1 MQRTQWQEQ
10 FSPLIQTL
18 ISTQPSTQ
26 VEDPL
31 SPPMKNDLK
40 DNEKSK
46 VNTSGASKM
55 QDHLPQWLSDI
66 YTNVWL
72 YKLKHNDKN
81 MLTMK
86 ELMIRPID
94 AESPVWFLLPRKK
107 NSDMSDRDYRIACW
121 TAIRRELYKALQR
134 NTNEQQKNKTGNGST
149 MKRNRNKQSLYA
161 YHNAAVLCFHLND
174 YDLAFQLMD
183 MLIDSVFHAAFLK
196 TVSYFYIQTGQLLN
210 AAVVLYHLLNR
221 KIESD
226 GKEDGVDFHALYLTM
241 RLLTQHMKDTKY
253 TKELVDFRHA
263 IMKCICYNK
272 ANNHLYKLWL
282 DHWKQEASDN
292 GIEIEED
299 SIMDLEDAK
308 EDTLQLLKQ
317 ILGTDHES
325 EEDNESNNIAYRS
338 SVSKQKQKS
347 FIGKCLDYLRSIFTD
362 YQSILRI
369 IGTILSI
376 IGIGLF
382 VKGVKRIFNAGNRNN
397 NHSNQ
402 MFQSMLHSFYN
413 TVEDDNNR
421 NNMNKESQALSIKS
435 PDVNLNV
442 PRLVSKEDDTLH
454 SIQFHDLDEDE
465 LKGSDNIQV
474 ILRPTHV
481 ETRDSHSDKS
491 ADEIENDRV
500 VFADYE
506 YVDNLYRE
514 ISDFTR
520 KSLSTKEET
529 PVAKKTGRTT
539 DNKIQVTTSESPGTV
554 TSVVGTEGIPPQ
566 KFEAKTSTTKP
577 LTKKSKKTTT
587 TTRTPISK
595 NVKVFGKRNI

>member
-1 MQRTQWQEQ
+1 MQRTQWQDQ

-18 ISTQPSTQ
+18 ISAQPSTQ

-31 SPPMKNDLK
+31 SPSTQNELK
-40 DNEKSK
+40 GNEKSK
-46 VNTSGASKM
+46 ANTSGALTV
-55 QDHLPQWLSDI
+55 QDHLPQWLSDT

-94 AESPVWFLLPRKK
+94 AESPVWFFLPRKK

-134 NTNEQQKNKTGNGST
+134 NTNEQQKSKTGNDST
-149 MKRNRNKQSLYA
+149 VKRNKNKQSLYA

-196 TVSYFYIQTGQLLN
+196 TVSYFYIRTGQLLN

-221 KIESD
+221 KIGSD
-226 GKEDGVDFHALYLTM
+226 VNEDGVDFHALYLTI

-253 TKELVDFRHA
+253 TKELVDFRQA

-272 ANNHLYKLWL
+272 ANNHLYKLWF

-292 GIEIEED
+292 GIEIED
-299 SIMDLEDAK
+299 NGIMDPEDAK

-317 ILGTDHES
+317 ILGTDRET
-325 EEDNESNNIAYRS
+325 EVDNESNNIADRS
-338 SVSKQKQKS
+338 SLSIVSKQKHKS
-347 FIGKCLDYLRSIFTD
+347 FIGRCLDYLRSIFTD
-362 YQSILRI
+362 YRSILRI

-397 NHSNQ
+397 NQSNQ

-413 TVEDDNNR
+413 AVEDDNNR
-421 NNMNKESQALSIKS
+421 NTMNNQSQALSIKS

-442 PRLVSKEDDTLH
+442 PSFVDKEDDTLH
-454 SIQFHDLDEDE
+454 SIQFQDLDEDE
-465 LKGSDNIQV
+465 LKGSDNVQAI
-474 ILRPTHV
+474 IRPTHI
-481 ETRDSHSDKS
+481 ETRDNQSNKS

-514 ISDFTR
+514 ISDFT
-520 KSLSTKEET
+520 KKALSTKEET
-529 PVAKKTGRTT
+529 PVTRKTAPATES
-539 DNKIQVTTSESPGTV
+539 KIQAPASPGTV
-554 TSVVGTEGIPPQ
+554 TSVIGTEGILPQ
-566 KFEAKTSTTKP
+566 KPEAKTSAAKP
-577 LTKKSKKTTT
+577 LTKKNKK
-587 TTRTPISK
+587 TTRTPVSK
-595 NVKVFGKRNI
+595 NVKVFGKRNV